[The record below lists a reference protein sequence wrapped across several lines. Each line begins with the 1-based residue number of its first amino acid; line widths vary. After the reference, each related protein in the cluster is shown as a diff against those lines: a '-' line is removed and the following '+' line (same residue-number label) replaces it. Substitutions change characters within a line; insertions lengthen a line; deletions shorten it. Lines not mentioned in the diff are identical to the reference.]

1 MFGVVSLIC
10 AKKSFINQA
19 DAKGEWGWGGGGGG
33 RRTGLRKVKAQ
44 ITIVRGS
51 PNRVTLMKFKGLLR
65 YQKPHVTDNISIYA
79 FAYNVQ
85 YEDSLYCCLYSNIR
99 YNIQCRITNFL
110 HCVQEIKNE
119 EGSVVSDPLIQCLDS
134 VLFTSHSEYNK
145 IPLSMPIVV
154 ILYGAT
160 LRMLGLNCKYENDA
174 SG

>member
-1 MFGVVSLIC
+1 MG
-10 AKKSFINQA
+10 
-19 DAKGEWGWGGGGGG
+19 GGGGGGGG

-85 YEDSLYCCLYSNIR
+85 YADSLYCCLYSNIR

-110 HCVQEIKNE
+110 HCVLSAHGHTGKLY
-119 EGSVVSDPLIQCLDS
+119 LI
-134 VLFTSHSEYNK
+134 VRK
-145 IPLSMPIVV
+145 
-154 ILYGAT
+154 G
-160 LRMLGLNCKYENDA
+160 
-174 SG
+174 

>member
-1 MFGVVSLIC
+1 MFGVVPLIC

-19 DAKGEWGWGGGGGG
+19 DAKGEWGWGG

-85 YEDSLYCCLYSNIR
+85 YADSIYCCLYLNIR
-99 YNIQCRITNFL
+99 YNIQCRITHFL
-110 HCVQEIKNE
+110 HCVC
-119 EGSVVSDPLIQCLDS
+119 VSKDELNLQRY
-134 VLFTSHSEYNK
+134 TYMYNN
-145 IPLSMPIVV
+145 
-154 ILYGAT
+154 
-160 LRMLGLNCKYENDA
+160 GLVCCMYLL
-174 SG
+174 

>member
-1 MFGVVSLIC
+1 MFEYLCLVLYHLYVRRKFYKPSRC
-10 AKKSFINQA
+10 
-19 DAKGEWGWGGGGGG
+19 KGEWGWGGG

-85 YEDSLYCCLYSNIR
+85 YADSLYCCLYSNIR

-110 HCVQEIKNE
+110 HCANQLN
-119 EGSVVSDPLIQCLDS
+119 
-134 VLFTSHSEYNK
+134 LFK
-145 IPLSMPIVV
+145 
-154 ILYGAT
+154 LYKPNAVH
-160 LRMLGLNCKYENDA
+160 A
-174 SG
+174 H

>member
-1 MFGVVSLIC
+1 MFGVVPLIC

-33 RRTGLRKVKAQ
+33 RRTGVRKVKAQ

-85 YEDSLYCCLYSNIR
+85 YADSLYCCLYLNIR

-110 HCVQEIKNE
+110 HC
-119 EGSVVSDPLIQCLDS
+119 DS
-134 VLFTSHSEYNK
+134 SNAV
-145 IPLSMPIVV
+145 IPCSC
-154 ILYGAT
+154 T
-160 LRMLGLNCKYENDA
+160 CNCIIGCRSIRK
-174 SG
+174 

>member
-1 MFGVVSLIC
+1 MFVFGVVPLIC

-19 DAKGEWGWGGGGGG
+19 DAKGEWGWGG

-85 YEDSLYCCLYSNIR
+85 YADSLYCCLYLNIR
-99 YNIQCRITNFL
+99 YNIQCRITHFL
-110 HCVQEIKNE
+110 HCV
-119 EGSVVSDPLIQCLDS
+119 
-134 VLFTSHSEYNK
+134 
-145 IPLSMPIVV
+145 
-154 ILYGAT
+154 T
-160 LRMLGLNCKYENDA
+160 LLT
-174 SG
+174 